1 MSVHTDSTVDGLP
14 VVRLANAALEV
25 TAAPGVGG
33 RIVSLR
39 DRSGGPNLLWHNPK
53 LRLERLP
60 PGAPYDPNFY
70 GGLDEQLPSD
80 LPETVAGRPYP
91 DHGELWTLALDAEI
105 AANTL
110 VLRGRL
116 PVCGL
121 RYERRLSLRGDA
133 PLVDLDY
140 RLTNDTPEPRPYLWK
155 LHLPVPAAPGDTIFC
170 PAAAARVA
178 DPAWSRQAD
187 AAPFAWAGEMMLPE
201 PDGTAEFL
209 FLEGL
214 RTGVIGWRNRE
225 QTRELACHFD
235 PVVFPC
241 CWLFATFGQ
250 LDGLYTAVIEPANLA
265 ALSVADAVQH
275 GICPTLAPGETI
287 ATRITLAFR
296 QTEDS
301 ISAFPPFV
309 PQP

>member
-1 MSVHTDSTVDGLP
+1 MSVHTASTIDGLP
-14 VVRLANAALEV
+14 VVRLTNAALEAV
-25 TAAPGVGG
+25 IAPGVGG

-39 DRSGGPNLLWHNPK
+39 DRSGGHNLLWRNQK
-53 LRLERLP
+53 LRLERRP
-60 PGAPYDPNFY
+60 PGTAYDPNFY
-70 GGLDEQLPSD
+70 GGIDELLPSD
-80 LPETVAGRPYP
+80 IPEIVAGRPYP
-91 DHGELWTLALDAEI
+91 DHGELWTLALDAHTE
-105 AANTL
+105 ADTL

-140 RLTNDTPEPRPYLWK
+140 RLTNDTPAPRPYLWK

-170 PAAAARVA
+170 PAATARVA

-187 AAPFAWAGEMMLPE
+187 SALFPWPGHLVLPE
-201 PDGTAEFL
+201 QDGTAEFL

-214 RTGVIGWRNRE
+214 RNGVIGWRNRE

-235 PVVFPC
+235 PAVFPC

-250 LDGLYTAVIEPANLA
+250 LDGLYTAVLEPANLA
-265 ALSVADAVQH
+265 ALSVADAARR
-275 GICPTLAPGETI
+275 GACPILAPGETV
-287 ATRITLAFR
+287 ATRITLAL
-296 QTEDS
+296 
-301 ISAFPPFV
+301 
-309 PQP
+309 

>member
-1 MSVHTDSTVDGLP
+1 MSAPWYSIRIMPVHTGSTVDGLP

-25 TAAPGVGG
+25 VAAPGVGG
-33 RIVSLR
+33 RLVSLR
-39 DRSGGPNLLWHNPK
+39 ARPDGSNLLWHNPK
-53 LRLERLP
+53 LRLEQLP

-80 LPETVAGRPYP
+80 GPETVAGRPYP
-91 DHGELWTLALDAEI
+91 DHGELWTLALDAEP
-105 AANTL
+105 AADAL

-140 RLTNDTPEPRPYLWK
+140 RLTNDTPAPVPYLWK
-155 LHLPVPAAPGDTIFC
+155 LHLPVPTAPGDTIFC
-170 PAAAARVA
+170 PAATARVA

-187 AAPFAWAGEMMLPE
+187 SAPFAWPGQLTMPE
-201 PDGTAEFL
+201 ADGRAEFL

-214 RTGVIGWRNRE
+214 RAGVIGWRNRE
-225 QTRELACHFD
+225 QTVELACHFD
-235 PVVFPC
+235 LAVFPC

-250 LDGLYTAVIEPANLA
+250 LDGLYTAVLEPANLA
-265 ALSVADAVQH
+265 ALSVADAARR
-275 GICPTLAPGETI
+275 GACPVLAPGETVT
-287 ATRITLAFR
+287 TRITLALR
-296 QTEDS
+296 QTEGC
-301 ISAFPPFV
+301 
-309 PQP
+309 